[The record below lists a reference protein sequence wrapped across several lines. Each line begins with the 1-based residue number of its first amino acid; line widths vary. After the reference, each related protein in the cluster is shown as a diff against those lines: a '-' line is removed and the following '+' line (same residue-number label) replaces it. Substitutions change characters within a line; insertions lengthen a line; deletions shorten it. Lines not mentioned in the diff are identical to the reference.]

1 MLVIAWIDH
10 LMGTFRCWDQIQYF
24 YLKIFKNS
32 VIFSHF
38 FKIWLNF
45 WKFLKSNTKY
55 LKWPPSRY
63 FWVLMLNLMLLFE
76 NLRKISHF
84 SRGFFKQNLAKFWIL
99 SCHWNDQLVICVWWY
114 MARTLIK
121 VNMVMCDGSNFTRSD
136 VSMISHLIVVRVLI
150 GFFFAKMAEFKKIKI
165 KGA

>member
-1 MLVIAWIDH
+1 MTYVILHTNLGQKVKNTSSYAKKHEESKKIRPQIWKWPEVAVLGFFLQKMAEFKKNQKMLVIAWIDH

-45 WKFLKSNTKY
+45 WKLLKSNTKY

-84 SRGFFKQNLAKFWIL
+84 SRFFKQNLAKVWIL
-99 SCHWNDQLVICVWWY
+99 SYVIE
-114 MARTLIK
+114 MT
-121 VNMVMCDGSNFTRSD
+121 N
-136 VSMISHLIVVRVLI
+136 
-150 GFFFAKMAEFKKIKI
+150 
-165 KGA
+165 